1 MTRPRPPIA
10 WVSRHHEGG
19 LVRWATFKRS
29 VIGRPLA
36 SEELRRTAP
45 PEGTGPPGVR
55 LRPALLG
62 CLCHRGGDARA
73 RLGGGGVRLHHPD
86 LFAIATLLLIVIISY
101 RQTIRAYPDGG
112 GGFIVSLDNL
122 GMGPAMVAGA
132 ALLTDYTLTVS
143 VSVSAGVAA
152 MTSALPG
159 LLPWRVVIAVGL
171 VALLTLANLRGVR
184 ESSMLF
190 ALPTYPS

>member
-1 MTRPRPPIA
+1 
-10 WVSRHHEGG
+10 
-19 LVRWATFKRS
+19 
-29 VIGRPLA
+29 
-36 SEELRRTAP
+36 
-45 PEGTGPPGVR
+45 
-55 LRPALLG
+55 
-62 CLCHRGGDARA
+62 
-73 RLGGGGVRLHHPD
+73 
-86 LFAIATLLLIVIISY
+86 
-101 RQTIRAYPDGG
+101 
-112 GGFIVSLDNL
+112 
-122 GMGPAMVAGA
+122 MGPAMVAGA

>member
-1 MTRPRPPIA
+1 MTRPPPPIA

-19 LVRWATFKRS
+19 FGPLGDLQAICDWPAAGVRGAPRA
-29 VIGRPLA
+29 A
-36 SEELRRTAP
+36 S
-45 PEGTGPPGVR
+45 PEDAGPPGVR
-55 LRPALLG
+55 LGPALLG

-73 RLGGGGVRLHHPD
+73 RLGGAAAFAYITPISL
-86 LFAIATLLLIVIISY
+86 AIATLLLIVIISY

-152 MTSALPG
+152 MTSAFPG
-159 LLPWRVVIAVGL
+159 LL
-171 VALLTLANLRGVR
+171 RGGW
-184 ESSMLF
+184 
-190 ALPTYPS
+190 